1 MTVTAATKTQMLAA
15 FTADAI
21 SLHNGD
27 PTAAG
32 TANEISGGGYVRLP
46 PVYAAVDAD
55 TIDIT
60 PLDFSASAGQAVT
73 HYVVWD
79 GATVKD
85 VTAISSGD
93 TSFNASGEF
102 TLKSASISLT

>member
-1 MTVTAATKTQMLAA
+1 MTLTAASKTQMLAA

-32 TANEISGGGYVRLP
+32 TANEISGGGYTRLT

-60 PLDFSASAGQAVT
+60 PLDFSGTPNQAVT
-73 HYVVWD
+73 HYVV
-79 GATVKD
+79 
-85 VTAISSGD
+85 
-93 TSFNASGEF
+93 
-102 TLKSASISLT
+102 